1 MLDGEITDLVEAQ
14 SLRHARDYIDIYS
27 ISWGPKDDG
36 KTVDGPGP
44 LTKIALEEGSKFV
57 SYTAKNTVILP
68 DFLPWKFCGKGQYP
82 QNFGRFTRNYVET
95 VSYHNI
101 SKPGNQV
108 KLR

>member
-1 MLDGEITDLVEAQ
+1 MRKAPKITDRISLGIRMLDGEITDLVEAQ

-57 SYTAKNTVILP
+57 SYTAK
-68 DFLPWKFCGKGQYP
+68 
-82 QNFGRFTRNYVET
+82 
-95 VSYHNI
+95 S
-101 SKPGNQV
+101 
-108 KLR
+108 